1 MTQACNS
8 MQAHVDNCCI
18 YIIIIYLGSH
28 AQGRELRS
36 NEVDLTSALE
46 ARMAAAE
53 AAREAEEK
61 AAKTKAAA
69 AAGSS
74 SSSESSKKKSKR

>member
-1 MTQACNS
+1 MSTTVAY
-8 MQAHVDNCCI
+8 I
-18 YIIIIYLGSH
+18 YIMIIYLGSH

-69 AAGSS
+69 AAAASS
-74 SSSESSKKKSKR
+74 SNSESSKKKGKR

>member
-1 MTQACNS
+1 V
-8 MQAHVDNCCI
+8 QAHVDNCCV
-18 YIIIIYLGSH
+18 YMIIICLGCH

-61 AAKTKAAA
+61 AAKIKQAAA
-69 AAGSS
+69 AAATGS
-74 SSSESSKKKSKR
+74 SSSESSKKKGKR